1 MLGGIALSPVL
12 ILLSTRPQFQPSWPA
27 SPHAGELRLEPL
39 ADAEIRGIVKQL
51 ETAEGFLTE
60 QEMTRV
66 AERAGGVPLFA
77 IELTRLIWEQ
87 HTSPGDRQIPASL
100 SDLLMARLDQLGA
113 AKGVA
118 QLASVIGNEFPLTV
132 LEAVSDVKAAS
143 LYSRL
148 SVLKKHGS
156 CSSKRERRSAR
167 TPLPMPC
174 FGMLRM
180 NPFRKARVATFI
192 DASPQ

>member
-1 MLGGIALSPVL
+1 MAELLDLPLEEGSPPDVACAAGKACGPAGRHCQLDSGPARGCGPLVIVLEDLHWVDASSLELVGDVLGGIAWSPVL

-118 QLASVIGNEFPLTV
+118 RARLGN
-132 LEAVSDVKAAS
+132 
-143 LYSRL
+143 R
-148 SVLKKHGS
+148 
-156 CSSKRERRSAR
+156 
-167 TPLPMPC
+167 
-174 FGMLRM
+174 
-180 NPFRKARVATFI
+180 
-192 DASPQ
+192 Q